1 MNYQTFT
8 PAGPDDSALVHTPA
22 GGCHR
27 CPVIAW
33 QMRNSDVGWYA
44 HPVFAFEVTAAMAVA
59 VAVDA
64 PGGTVVCGTVQY
76 ASERAFADA
85 MKRA

>member
-8 PAGPDDSALVHTPA
+8 PAGLDDSALVCTPA
-22 GGCHR
+22 GGCFR

-33 QMRNSDVGWYA
+33 QMRRAGLGWYA
-44 HPVFAFEVTAAMAVA
+44 HPVFTFEGTEAMAVA
-59 VAVDA
+59 VDT
-64 PGGTVVCGTVQY
+64 PGGTVVRGNVRY
-76 ASERAFADA
+76 ASESAFAEA